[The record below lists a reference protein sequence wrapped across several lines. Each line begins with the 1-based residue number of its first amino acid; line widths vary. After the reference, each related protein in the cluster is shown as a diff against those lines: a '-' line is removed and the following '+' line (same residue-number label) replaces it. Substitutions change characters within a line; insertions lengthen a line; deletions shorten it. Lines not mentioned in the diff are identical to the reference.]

1 MAHMEDVPMMCRSS
15 VLPTAHEAPAD
26 VQGRAGDGGGDPL
39 DITTMLAKPPWLDP
53 IPANLRT
60 QALRALEA
68 RDPIGFLGKANN
80 MCSLYLVYFNCSLLQ
95 ALGMYEVTLLQA
107 FTAARVNNY
116 HMPLA
121 WQQWLFQRADWQ
133 RLRAIETLR

>member
-107 FTAARVNNY
+107 FTSHSA
-116 HMPLA
+116 PLG
-121 WQQWLFQRADWQ
+121 W
-133 RLRAIETLR
+133 